1 MLFEGI
7 DEEQNKDK
15 KLSLIEKGIILAFIP
30 LGMLLLRKLKRSKTY
45 GDVMKVASFI
55 ENKLDDMEEKYGEDF
70 KVEDEETAE
79 VFTDEI
85 NTATV
90 EAERI

>member
-7 DEEQNKDK
+7 DEQENKDK
-15 KLSLIEKGIILAFIP
+15 KLSLVEKGIILAFIP

-55 ENKLDDMEEKYGEDF
+55 EDKLDAMEDKYGDDF
-70 KVEDEETAE
+70 EVKDEETAE
-79 VFTDEI
+79 IFTDEI
-85 NTATV
+85 NNATV
-90 EAERI
+90 EAEKI